1 MSPALITYGALVIAI
16 ALEVIATSLLKQS
29 EQFSRLWPTIGMA
42 AFYVASFYFLSVA
55 LKTLP
60 VGVAYAIWSGIGVVL
75 LAVVG
80 AVAFGQVLDLWAILG
95 MGLIVAGVAVI
106 NLMSSSVPH

>member
-1 MSPALITYGALVIAI
+1 MSPQLVTYGALVIAI

-29 EQFSRLWPTIGMA
+29 EQFTRLWPTIGMA

-55 LKTLP
+55 LKVLP
-60 VGVAYAIWSGIGVVL
+60 VGVAYAIWSGIGVVM
-75 LAVVG
+75 LAIVG
-80 AVAFGQVLDLWAILG
+80 TVAFGQVLDMWAILG
-95 MGLIVAGVAVI
+95 MALIIAGVAVI